1 MGLILKDLKIN
12 GWPKDDEMENQGGKI
27 KRTKGTAKHG
37 KRLGEVE
44 KLAVIAQVEGGLSI
58 REVARRNNMSQNTI
72 RKIREES
79 PSLDALGKEV
89 DAIKK
94 GLSRKVWRIGD
105 MLADSVINHPEVIE
119 NAALSQRMVGLGIAV
134 DKGRLMD
141 GEPTEITKIHDE
153 PMGELMNKLGNI
165 LRRAPL
171 IGVEVTRMM
180 ASIPEEIRGA
190 TMREIEERGLI
201 SKSKR

>member
-1 MGLILKDLKIN
+1 M
-12 GWPKDDEMENQGGKI
+12 DDK
-27 KRTKGTAKHG
+27 KRSVYRSTAKHG

-58 REVARRNNMSQNTI
+58 REVSRRNNMSQNTI

-94 GLSRKVWRIGD
+94 GLSRKVWKIGD
-105 MLADSVINHPEVIE
+105 MLADSVIDHPEVID

-141 GEPTEITKIHDE
+141 GEPTEINQFQGLSDVDLNMRLKGILEKADR
-153 PMGELMNKLGNI
+153 MGIRVTEIVAEMPG
-165 LRRAPL
+165 AE
-171 IGVEVTRMM
+171 GVL
-180 ASIPEEIRGA
+180 P
-190 TMREIEERGLI
+190 I
-201 SKSKR
+201 SGISEDLNGD